1 MNPTPQQ
8 PEPSALIRD
17 HVEDPKNNGD
27 YRLDISGQPLTD
39 LWRACE
45 RVEGE
50 LRATK
55 AELASERA
63 AGADWKN
70 IATQAA
76 DKLHA
81 MVLERDRLNAALQDI
96 ERNCSL
102 NGFPEDAPE
111 QVAFIAGLVKEALAA
126 PTQAGKVGP

>member
-1 MNPTPQQ
+1 MPPTSFVAHNPTPQQ

-17 HVEDPKNNGD
+17 LVEDPKNNGD
-27 YRLDISGQPLTD
+27 YRLEITGQPLTD

-55 AELASERA
+55 GELASERA
-63 AGADWKN
+63 AGA
-70 IATQAA
+70 
-76 DKLHA
+76 
-81 MVLERDRLNAALQDI
+81 RYCAALTDIANMPEYDQD
-96 ERNCSL
+96 
-102 NGFPEDAPE
+102 DAHRLRDKAR
-111 QVAFIAGLVKEALAA
+111 QALAA